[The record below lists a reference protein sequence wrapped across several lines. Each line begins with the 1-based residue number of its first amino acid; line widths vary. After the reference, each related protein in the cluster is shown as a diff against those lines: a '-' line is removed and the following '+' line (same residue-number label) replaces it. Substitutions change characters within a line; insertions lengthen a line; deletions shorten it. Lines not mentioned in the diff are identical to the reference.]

1 MESSCW
7 EYMGTV
13 KWDTK
18 LLEYAVAI
26 NIANTAHEVTMYL
39 AALTSVCDD
48 GTAAKAMMPTVSS
61 RHLLQVLRP
70 KEETLTSC
78 YYVLH

>member
-1 MESSCW
+1 
-7 EYMGTV
+7 
-13 KWDTK
+13 
-18 LLEYAVAI
+18 
-26 NIANTAHEVTMYL
+26 MYL